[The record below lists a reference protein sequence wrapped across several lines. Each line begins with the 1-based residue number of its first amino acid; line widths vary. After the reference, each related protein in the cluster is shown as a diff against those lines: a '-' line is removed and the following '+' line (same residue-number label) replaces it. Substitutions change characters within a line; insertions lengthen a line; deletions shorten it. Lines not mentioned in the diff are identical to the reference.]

1 MGILSFLIATAILLA
16 FLHWYYQQQ
25 RKRFA
30 MSHAGRSGM
39 ILDID
44 DLKSC
49 AKSGDIIAFSSDFS
63 QDINYPAYL
72 LMNMLQFYRYPT
84 CITSHYG
91 IVYRI
96 DGQLYVHHL
105 TSNIAY
111 HEIEKK
117 YVERRC
123 VFEKLE
129 DYIGKYPGFCILYSS
144 PNWMFK
150 LITKDIINQVQLD
163 DTKLS
168 SNVLHWIFNIGCQLN
183 LVKKSTDKLTCYEHV
198 WMSVNRILGPA
209 MPQPA
214 PPSTLSNTLLEA
226 RLLDL
231 DYAKRGVVNN
241 LYFKIVMSR
250 DTDDSSR

>member
-1 MGILSFLIATAILLA
+1 MGILSFLIAITILLV

-30 MSHAGRSGM
+30 TSHAERSGM
-39 ILDID
+39 VLEIAELE
-44 DLKSC
+44 SC
-49 AKSGDIIAFSSDFS
+49 AKSGDIVAFSSDFS
-63 QDINYPAYL
+63 QDVNYPAYL

-91 IVYRI
+91 VVYRI

-129 DYIGKYPGFCILYSS
+129 DSIGRYPGFCILYSS

-150 LITKDIINQVQLD
+150 LITRDIIDQVQLD
-163 DTKLS
+163 RTQLS
-168 SNVLHWIFNIGCQLN
+168 TNVFHWIFNIGCQLN
-183 LVKKSTDKLTCYEHV
+183 LVKKPTDRLTCYEHV

-214 PPSTLSNTLLEA
+214 PPATLSNARLEA
-226 RLLDL
+226 RLLEL
-231 DYAKRGVVNN
+231 DYTKKGVVNN
-241 LYFKIVMSR
+241 LYFQSIMSR
-250 DTDDSSR
+250 DTGDSIR